1 MGSAPRYS
9 VGHIKKLC
17 EGFKKLKGSL
27 KEKTDAKNSEE
38 AHNILDISDSM
49 GRVDEVKRQRKHNK
63 KPRGGAF
70 DNKSGNQYSP
80 ALALRELSVIY
91 RSSMLRITKLP
102 GFFYFNLNLN

>member
-63 KPRGGAF
+63 NQGGELLTINLAI
-70 DNKSGNQYSP
+70 STLLHLPYESSVLSTGP
-80 ALALRELSVIY
+80 AS
-91 RSSMLRITKLP
+91 
-102 GFFYFNLNLN
+102 